1 MRSKVEK
8 KIKELEEADIIEK
21 VDGPTP
27 WVSPIVIVPKSKDP
41 EDIRLCVDMREANKA
56 IQRERHITPTIDDI
70 ITQLNGSKWFSK
82 IDMNQGYH

>member
-27 WVSPIVIVPKSKDP
+27 LVSPIVIVPKSKDP

>member
-1 MRSKVEK
+1 
-8 KIKELEEADIIEK
+8 
-21 VDGPTP
+21 
-27 WVSPIVIVPKSKDP
+27 
-41 EDIRLCVDMREANKA
+41 MREANKA